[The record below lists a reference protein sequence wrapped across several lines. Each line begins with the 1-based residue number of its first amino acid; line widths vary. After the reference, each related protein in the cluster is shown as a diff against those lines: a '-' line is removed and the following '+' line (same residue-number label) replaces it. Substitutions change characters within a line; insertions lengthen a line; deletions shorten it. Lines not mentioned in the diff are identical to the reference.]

1 MFRFTLLR
9 GILIVSVLAVIIL
22 PVYIFFFMN
31 PAVTNL
37 LIENAENEAVRVAR
51 HSAATLLRA
60 EAEGLKKE
68 AIPADF
74 QSDIKTLQ
82 QDFDLVKVKVF
93 SPVGEIIYSTD
104 PREIGHVNKERYFHG
119 IVAKG
124 NNYTKVVK
132 KQTQTLEGLKLSA
145 DVVETYVPIMSGSKF
160 IGAFEIYF
168 DITERK
174 KKIDDL
180 ISHSHNI
187 IFIIAAG
194 LLAAVVISSLK
205 AGKTVAERDRA
216 KEQLIK
222 QSAELKE
229 TNDELLA
236 FYEVS
241 SAISC
246 TINMDELLSIIL
258 NTVTGLGVLNVERK
272 GGIFIIEGDRMK
284 LVSHLGH
291 SKAFLEL
298 HKDMKIGDCLC
309 GIVAETGEVLISED
323 SAKDIRHTIVYPDAV
338 PHGHI
343 IVPLKAI
350 NKVAGVLYLYLAP
363 DFKIDERKVKMLV
376 SLGNQIG
383 MVIDNAR
390 LYEETKS
397 LSLQDP
403 LTGLANRRLM
413 DIMTGR
419 SFARAKKYGSR
430 LSVIMIDIDH
440 FKKYN
445 DTYGYSA
452 GDKLLADIAGI
463 ISGESSEA
471 DFVIRYGGEE
481 FLILFSEAEAAKA
494 YEAAERIRK
503 GVEAKTGVTVSLGV
517 ASYNKEMQ
525 TKEDLINRA
534 DTALYLAKQN
544 GRNRV
549 EMM

>member
-31 PAVTNL
+31 PAFTNL

-51 HSAATLLRA
+51 HSAVTLLRA

-68 AIPADF
+68 AIPDDF

-145 DVVETYVPIMSGSKF
+145 DVVETYVPIMNGSKF

-222 QSAELKE
+222 QSAELKG

-241 SAISC
+241 SAISR

-309 GIVAETGEVLISED
+309 GIVAETGEVLMSED
-323 SAKDIRHTIVYPDAV
+323 SAKDIRHTIVYPGAV

-383 MVIDNAR
+383 MVIENAR

-397 LSLQDP
+397 LSLQDS
-403 LTGLANRRLM
+403 LTGFASRRVM
-413 DIMTGR
+413 DIMTER

-445 DTYGYSA
+445 DTYGHSA
-452 GDKLLADIAGI
+452 GDKLLADIAQI

-494 YEAAERIRK
+494 YEAAESIRK
-503 GVEAKTGVTVSLGV
+503 AVEAKTGITVSLGV

>member
-31 PAVTNL
+31 PAFTNL

-51 HSAATLLRA
+51 HSAVTLLRA
-60 EAEGLKKE
+60 EAGGLKKE
-68 AIPADF
+68 AIPDDF

-241 SAISC
+241 SAISR

-350 NKVAGVLYLYLAP
+350 NKIAGVLYLYLAP

-397 LSLQDP
+397 LSLQDS
-403 LTGLANRRLM
+403 LTGLASRRLM
-413 DIMTGR
+413 DIMTER

-481 FLILFSEAEAAKA
+481 FLILFSEAETAKA

-503 GVEAKTGVTVSLGV
+503 DVEAKTGVTVSLGV

>member
-22 PVYIFFFMN
+22 PVYTFFFMN
-31 PAVTNL
+31 PAFTNL

-51 HSAATLLRA
+51 HSAVTLLRA

-68 AIPADF
+68 AIPDDF

-187 IFIIAAG
+187 IFVIAAG
-194 LLAAVVISSLK
+194 LLAAVVISSLR
-205 AGKTVAERDRA
+205 ARVNIEERNRAE
-216 KEQLIK
+216 EQLRK

-229 TNDELLA
+229 TNSELLA

-241 SAISC
+241 SAISR
-246 TINMDELLSIIL
+246 TMDMNELLSIVL
-258 NTVTGLGVLNVERK
+258 NTVTGLGVLNIERK
-272 GGIFIIEGDRMK
+272 GGIFIIEGDKMK

-291 SKAFLEL
+291 SKAFLDL

-309 GIVAETGEVLISED
+309 GIVAETGEILISED

-350 NKVAGVLYLYLAP
+350 NKLAGVLYLYLAP

-383 MVIDNAR
+383 MAIDNAR

-403 LTGLANRRLM
+403 LTGLANRRFMEIVM
-413 DIMTGR
+413 DR
-419 SFARAKKYGSR
+419 SFTRAKRYGHL
-430 LSVIMIDIDH
+430 LSVIMLDIDY

-445 DTYGYSA
+445 DTYGHSA
-452 GDKLLADIAGI
+452 GDQLLVDIAKI
-463 ISGESSEA
+463 ISGEMREV
-471 DFVIRYGGEE
+471 DVIVRYGGEE
-481 FLILFSEAEAAKA
+481 FLVMLPETEAEKA
-494 YEAAERIRK
+494 REAAERIRK
-503 GVEAKTGVTVSLGV
+503 AVESKVGVTVSLGV

-534 DTALYLAKQN
+534 DMALYLAKQN

-549 EMM
+549 EMI

>member
-22 PVYIFFFMN
+22 PVYTFFFMN
-31 PAVTNL
+31 PAFTNL

-51 HSAATLLRA
+51 HSAVTLLRA

-68 AIPADF
+68 AIPDDF
-74 QSDIKTLQ
+74 PSHIKTLQ
-82 QDFDLVKVKVF
+82 EDFDLVKVKVF

-104 PREIGHVNKERYFHG
+104 PREIGHINKEKYFHE

-160 IGAFEIYF
+160 VGAFEIYF

-187 IFIIAAG
+187 IFVIAAG
-194 LLAAVVISSLK
+194 LLAAVVISSLR
-205 AGKTVAERDRA
+205 ARVNIEERNRAE
-216 KEQLIK
+216 EQLRK

-229 TNDELLA
+229 TNSELLA

-241 SAISC
+241 SAISR
-246 TINMDELLSIIL
+246 TMDMNELLSIVL
-258 NTVTGLGVLNVERK
+258 NTVTGLGVLNIERK
-272 GGIFIIEGDRMK
+272 GGIFIIEGDKMK

-291 SKAFLEL
+291 SKAFLDL

-309 GIVAETGEVLISED
+309 GIVAETGEILISEN
-323 SAKDIRHTIVYPDAV
+323 SAEDIRHTIVYPDAV

-350 NKVAGVLYLYLAP
+350 NKLVGVLYLYLAP

-383 MVIDNAR
+383 MAIDNAR

-403 LTGLANRRLM
+403 LTGLANRRFMEIVM
-413 DIMTGR
+413 DR
-419 SFARAKKYGSR
+419 SFTRAKRYGHL
-430 LSVIMIDIDH
+430 LSVIMLDIDY

-445 DTYGYSA
+445 DTYGHSA
-452 GDKLLADIAGI
+452 GDQLLVDIAKI
-463 ISGESSEA
+463 ISGEMREV
-471 DFVIRYGGEE
+471 DVIVRYGGEE
-481 FLILFSEAEAAKA
+481 FLVMLPETEAEKA
-494 YEAAERIRK
+494 REAAERIRK
-503 GVEAKTGVTVSLGV
+503 AVESKVGVTVSLGV

-534 DTALYLAKQN
+534 DMALYLAKQN

-549 EMM
+549 EMI

>member
-22 PVYIFFFMN
+22 PVYTFFFMN
-31 PAVTNL
+31 PAFTNL

-51 HSAATLLRA
+51 HSAVTLLRA

-68 AIPADF
+68 AIPDDF
-74 QSDIKTLQ
+74 PSHIKTLQ
-82 QDFDLVKVKVF
+82 EDFDLVKVKVF

-104 PREIGHVNKERYFHG
+104 PREIGHINKEKYFHG

-160 IGAFEIYF
+160 VGAFEIYF

-187 IFIIAAG
+187 IFVIAAG
-194 LLAAVVISSLK
+194 LLAAVVISSLR
-205 AGKTVAERDRA
+205 ARVNIEERNRAE
-216 KEQLIK
+216 EQLRK

-229 TNDELLA
+229 TNSELLA

-241 SAISC
+241 SAISR
-246 TINMDELLSIIL
+246 TMDMNELLSIVL
-258 NTVTGLGVLNVERK
+258 NTVTGLGVLNIERK
-272 GGIFIIEGDRMK
+272 GGIFIIEGDKMK

-291 SKAFLEL
+291 SKAFLDL

-309 GIVAETGEVLISED
+309 GIVAETGEILISEN
-323 SAKDIRHTIVYPDAV
+323 SAEDIRHTIVYPDAV

-350 NKVAGVLYLYLAP
+350 NKLAGVLYLYLAP

-383 MVIDNAR
+383 MAIDNAR

-403 LTGLANRRLM
+403 LTGLANRRFMEIVM
-413 DIMTGR
+413 DR
-419 SFARAKKYGSR
+419 SFTRAKRYGHL
-430 LSVIMIDIDH
+430 LSVIMLDIDY

-445 DTYGYSA
+445 DTYGHSA
-452 GDKLLADIAGI
+452 GDQLLVDIAKI
-463 ISGESSEA
+463 ISGEMREV
-471 DFVIRYGGEE
+471 DVIVRYGGEE
-481 FLILFSEAEAAKA
+481 FLVMLPETEAEKA
-494 YEAAERIRK
+494 REAAERIRK
-503 GVEAKTGVTVSLGV
+503 AVESKVGVTVSLGV

-534 DTALYLAKQN
+534 DMALYLAKQN

-549 EMM
+549 EMI

>member
-1 MFRFTLLR
+1 M
-9 GILIVSVLAVIIL
+9 
-22 PVYIFFFMN
+22 
-31 PAVTNL
+31 
-37 LIENAENEAVRVAR
+37 
-51 HSAATLLRA
+51 
-60 EAEGLKKE
+60 
-68 AIPADF
+68 
-74 QSDIKTLQ
+74 
-82 QDFDLVKVKVF
+82 
-93 SPVGEIIYSTD
+93 
-104 PREIGHVNKERYFHG
+104 
-119 IVAKG
+119 
-124 NNYTKVVK
+124 
-132 KQTQTLEGLKLSA
+132 SA

-241 SAISC
+241 SAISR

-350 NKVAGVLYLYLAP
+350 NKIAGVLYLYLAP

-383 MVIDNAR
+383 MAIDNAR

-403 LTGLANRRLM
+403 LTGLANRRFMEIVM
-413 DIMTGR
+413 DR
-419 SFARAKKYGSR
+419 SFTRAKRYGHL
-430 LSVIMIDIDH
+430 LSVIMLDIDY

-445 DTYGYSA
+445 DTYGHSA
-452 GDKLLADIAGI
+452 GDQLLVDIAKI
-463 ISGESSEA
+463 ISGEMREV
-471 DFVIRYGGEE
+471 DVIVRYGGEE
-481 FLILFSEAEAAKA
+481 FLVMLPETEAEKA
-494 YEAAERIRK
+494 REAAERIRK
-503 GVEAKTGVTVSLGV
+503 AVESKVGVTVSLGV

-534 DTALYLAKQN
+534 DMALYLAKQN

-549 EMM
+549 EMI